1 MKLTGKCKEDF
12 EKWYKKYIKSNSEK
26 LISNTDVN
34 YFSLL
39 TNSMKYGVYVD
50 FFDSVNLEIYIKKIA
65 IEKYSIYIDN
75 IGHHVLDNY
84 VFFKNL
90 KEARTAAI
98 EKANEIYN
106 FKG

>member
-12 EKWYKKYIKSNSEK
+12 DKWYSIEFEKRSLPYIYGFYASDLS
-26 LISNTDVN
+26 VQ
-34 YFSLL
+34 
-39 TNSMKYGVYVD
+39 YGVYVD
-50 FFDSVNLEIYIKKIA
+50 FFNSVDLQIYIKKTA

-84 VFFKNL
+84 VFCENL
-90 KEARTAAI
+90 KEARTAAV

-106 FKG
+106 KQ